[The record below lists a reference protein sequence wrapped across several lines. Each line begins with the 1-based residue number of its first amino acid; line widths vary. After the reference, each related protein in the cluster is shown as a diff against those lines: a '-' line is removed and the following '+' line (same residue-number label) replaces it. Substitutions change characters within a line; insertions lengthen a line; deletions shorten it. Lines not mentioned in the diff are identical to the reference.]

1 VHACLKL
8 RIVRARG
15 MQETKRSRIE
25 APEIAENGND
35 LQQSGVRIGTRHN
48 IPWPIVGVLRCGTA
62 SLWHMSTRFPSTS
75 RELLRN
81 LLPRHERAL
90 GALDVIWWRK
100 HQRRLLR

>member
-1 VHACLKL
+1 MLDLVEKPLDQVSGSIEMALLGPDLPVCLAHRGIANRFILL
-8 RIVRARG
+8 RDNV
-15 MQETKRSRIE
+15 
-25 APEIAENGND
+25 P
-35 LQQSGVRIGTRHN
+35 
-48 IPWPIVGVLRCGTA
+48 CGTA

-100 HQRRLLR
+100 HQRLLLR